1 MITKNYIKTIVS
13 GLLARI
19 QKHEISEEELIEL
32 LSEMDVVKPLV
43 NNNDAMYVN
52 NSGKIYIL

>member
-1 MITKNYIKTIVS
+1 MITKNYIKTIVA

-19 QKHEISEEELIEL
+19 RLHEISEDEL
-32 LSEMDVVKPLV
+32 LSFLGELGIVQPLTNTNGAV
-43 NNNDAMYVN
+43 YTN

>member
-52 NSGKIYIL
+52 NNGKIYIL